1 MRNILGIHMDTLL
14 QSRIA
19 KSPLLNVHEISLSR
33 KQRAATNAVSSG
45 SALLVLQPPN
55 QIVHDCGGNFIPLTR
70 LNVTEQHQMT
80 EQHSPVRTKAVNQV
94 RPVVVLRAAL
104 NDVRNDGALEPITF
118 HAVRLHPTPFLW
130 RPKLP

>member
-19 KSPLLNVHEISLSR
+19 KSPLVNVHEILLSR

-55 QIVHDCGGNFIPLTR
+55 QIVHDCGGNFIALAR
-70 LNVTEQHQMT
+70 INVTENNQMVKSHWPFRT
-80 EQHSPVRTKAVNQV
+80 EPTNQCGQV
-94 RPVVVLRAAL
+94 RFPVETWKV
-104 NDVRNDGALEPITF
+104 
-118 HAVRLHPTPFLW
+118 
-130 RPKLP
+130 